1 MTPQD
6 ARELAVR
13 SLEKVAPDIDAAALD
28 GDAGFREDLGLDS
41 LDFLGFVE
49 ALSDGSGQRI
59 EEDDY
64 PEVSTLNGCV
74 AYLTARG

>member
-1 MTPQD
+1 MTPQE

-13 SLEKVAPDIDAAALD
+13 SLAKVAPDIDAAALD
-28 GDAGFREDLGLDS
+28 GGADLRDDLGLDS

-49 ALSDGSGQRI
+49 ELSEGSGVRI

-64 PEVSTLNGCV
+64 EELSTLDGCV
-74 AYLTARG
+74 DHLVRRT

>member
-1 MTPQD
+1 MTPQE

-13 SLEKVAPDIDAAALD
+13 SLTKVAPDIDPDVLD
-28 GDAGFREDLGLDS
+28 GGADLRDDLGLDS

-49 ALSDGSGQRI
+49 ALSEGSDVRI

-64 PEVSTLNGCV
+64 QELATLDGSV
-74 AYLTARG
+74 DFLVRRT

>member
-1 MTPQD
+1 MTPQE

-13 SLEKVAPDIDAAALD
+13 SLTKVAPDIDPDVLD
-28 GDAGFREDLGLDS
+28 DGADLRDDLGLDS

-49 ALSDGSGQRI
+49 ALSEGSDVRI

-64 PEVSTLNGCV
+64 QELATLDGSV
-74 AYLTARG
+74 DFLVRRT